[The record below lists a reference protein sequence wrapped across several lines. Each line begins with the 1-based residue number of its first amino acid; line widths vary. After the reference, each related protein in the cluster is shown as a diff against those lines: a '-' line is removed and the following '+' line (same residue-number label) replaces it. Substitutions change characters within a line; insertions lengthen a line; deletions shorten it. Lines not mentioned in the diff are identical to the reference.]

1 MDKVFPQ
8 DKVGETPTPVILY
21 GPTHR
26 NYVNMKRL
34 PPDEACILF
43 FSFTETI
50 LNVSPVV
57 CHLSQGHHPTLGD
70 HPKFTNYS
78 FEAAEFMR
86 LVLEAADYV
95 RRHPKWRRR
104 KPRDEL

>member
-1 MDKVFPQ
+1 MYKLRRV
-8 DKVGETPTPVILY
+8 
-21 GPTHR
+21 
-26 NYVNMKRL
+26 
-34 PPDEACILF
+34 PPDAAHFPF
-43 FSFTETI
+43 F
-50 LNVSPVV
+50 NVGPVV

-86 LVLEAADYV
+86 VVLEAADYV
-95 RRHPKWRRR
+95 MRHPKWRRR